1 MIVLEDLLNP
11 VSFQFRKNRIAS
23 NKKKVSIEPVREQ
36 FRDVGYEKE
45 ILISNISKLGFTSKI

>member
-36 FRDVGYEKE
+36 FRDVGYETE